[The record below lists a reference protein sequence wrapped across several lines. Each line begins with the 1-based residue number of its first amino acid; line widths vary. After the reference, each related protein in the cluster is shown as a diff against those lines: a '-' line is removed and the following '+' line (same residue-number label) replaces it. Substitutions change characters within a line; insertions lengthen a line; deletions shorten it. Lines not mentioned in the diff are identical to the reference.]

1 MIDPRITDLRFN
13 PQQGSRWA
21 GLGVGT
27 TIDNAFDVLGRGR
40 NDRSALYHRIRR
52 GEILLDL
59 PLPQYKALPSDI
71 YDADTGRGAGESP
84 RQTKVRPCLR
94 CRQAFQSEGP
104 GNRLCDGC
112 RGRNVSPFE
121 PG

>member
-1 MIDPRITDLRFN
+1 MIDPRITDLRFI
-13 PQQGSRWA
+13 PQRGSRWA
-21 GLGVGT
+21 GLRVGM
-27 TIDNAFDVLGRGR
+27 TIDKAFDVLGRGR
-40 NDRSALYHRIRR
+40 NDRAALYHRIRR

-59 PLPQYKALPSDI
+59 PLPQCKALPSDI
-71 YDADTGRGAGESP
+71 YDADTGRGAEEPP
-84 RQTKVRPCLR
+84 RQAKVRSCLR
-94 CRQAFQSEGP
+94 CRQPFQSEGP